1 MEPIVNKTIVDFK
14 LPAYQNG
21 EFIEVSSD
29 DIKGK
34 WSVFFFYP
42 ADFTFVCPT
51 ELLDMA
57 ENYDKFKEL
66 GVEVYSVSTDTQ
78 FTRKA
83 WADASESI
91 RQIKFPMLADK
102 TGYLSESLGVLNPDD
117 FLAYRATFVVNPEGK
132 IKIVEIQ
139 DNGIGRD
146 AQELLRKIEAAK
158 FVAEHPGQV
167 CPAKWKK
174 GATTLTPSI
183 ELVGKI

>member
-21 EFIEVSSD
+21 EFIEVGSD

-78 FTRKA
+78 FTHKA

-132 IKIVEIQ
+132 IKIIEIQ

-167 CPAKWKK
+167 CPAKCKK